1 MPSLKELN
9 SKISSLRNTQKMT
22 KTMKLVSASK
32 MRRAMTAQS
41 NAKVYGEEMSALL
54 GNVAARVGASASHP
68 LLTVRPVVRRI
79 HAIVVMSDRGLCAG
93 FNNNLSRFTARWL
106 DDQRKK
112 YESVQMSFCGRRGY
126 SFFRSRCDVV
136 KHYEGVTEKPAYAT
150 ASAIA
155 EELMLQYTSGQFD
168 AIYLIFNR
176 FKSAL
181 SQIPTVVQILPI
193 ASNEAAGA
201 TSGKS
206 SIKGDMIFEP
216 AEADLMGL
224 LLPQAIRFGV
234 FSALLE
240 NAAGEHAARMTAMES
255 ASKNATEMIER
266 YTLERNR
273 ARQAAITKELIEIVT
288 GAESL

>member
-9 SKISSLRNTQKMT
+9 SKIASLRNTQKMT

-32 MRRAMTAQS
+32 MRRAISAQS

-54 GNVAARVGASASHP
+54 GNVAARVGSNASHP
-68 LLTVRPVVRRI
+68 LLAARTSVRRV
-79 HAIVVMSDRGLCAG
+79 HAVVVMSDRGLCAG
-93 FNNNLSRFTARWL
+93 FNNNLSRFAARWL
-106 DDQRKK
+106 DEQRKK

-126 SFFRSRCDVV
+126 SFFRNRCDVV
-136 KHYEGVTEKPAYAT
+136 KHYEGVTERPAYAA

-155 EELMLQYTSGQFD
+155 EELMQQYTSNQFD
-168 AIYLIFNR
+168 VIYLIYNR

-181 SQIPTVVQILPI
+181 SQVPTVTQILPI
-193 ASNEAAGA
+193 APNGSGGKGA
-201 TSGKS
+201 V
-206 SIKGDMIFEP
+206 KGDMIYEP
-216 AEADLMGL
+216 VEADLMGL

>member
-1 MPSLKELN
+1 MPSLKDLN
-9 SKISSLRNTQKMT
+9 NKIASLRNTQKMT

-32 MRRAMTAQS
+32 MRRAINAQS
-41 NAKVYGEEMSALL
+41 NARVYGDEMRALL
-54 GNVAARVGASASHP
+54 GNVAGRVGASSTHP
-68 LLTVRPVVRRI
+68 LLTPRFPVKRV
-79 HAIVVMSDRGLCAG
+79 HAVVVMSDRGLCGG
-93 FNNNLSRFTARWL
+93 FNNNLARFTTRWIEE
-106 DDQRKK
+106 QRRTV
-112 YESVQMSFCGRRGY
+112 ESVGLSFCGRRGY
-126 SFFRSRCDVV
+126 AFFRNRCDVV
-136 KHYEGVTEKPAYAT
+136 KHYEGTTERPAYAT
-150 ASAIA
+150 AAAIA
-155 EELMLQYTSGQFD
+155 DELMAQYSAGIYD
-168 AIYLIFNR
+168 AIYVIYNR

-181 SQIPTVVQILPI
+181 SQISTVMPLLPI
-193 ASNEAAGA
+193 SANAAGA
-201 TSGKS
+201 SVAS
-206 SIKGDMIFEP
+206 KGDMIFEP

-255 ASKNATEMIER
+255 ASKNASEMIER